1 MVLFYANYLRKW
13 HIIVVNWCCMCKMSG
28 EATDNL
34 LLYCDIARELWTMV
48 FNFFG
53 VQWIMPQGV
62 AQLLACLQGRF
73 CQHHSIDIWK
83 VIPHRLMWCI
93 WIVSIKQNHKGFVL
107 HSRCGSVVSMFAR
120 QVGQHHSID
129 IWKVI
134 PHCLMWC
141 IWRERNAMIFEW
153 CESSVLDL
161 KLLLL
166 ISLFEWMTALG

>member
-83 VIPHRLMWCI
+83 VIL
-93 WIVSIKQNHKGFVL
+93 
-107 HSRCGSVVSMFAR
+107 
-120 QVGQHHSID
+120 
-129 IWKVI
+129 
-134 PHCLMWC
+134 HCLMWC